1 MYIDGFS
8 PELELEGCVAAAWAG
23 RRAAGIM
30 RGGCREGAVEPAA
43 SWQGCTGGK
52 AGKWP
57 CLSARLGNSTNV
69 ETVSLPSFD
78 AVGLMGKIVL
88 RAVQS
93 SFTCFMVA

>member
-1 MYIDGFS
+1 MGR
-8 PELELEGCVAAAWAG
+8 EKG
-23 RRAAGIM
+23 RRAARIM
-30 RGGCREGAVEPAA
+30 RGGCREGTVEPAA
-43 SWQGCTGGK
+43 SWQVRTGGK

-57 CLSARLGNSTNV
+57 SLSARLGNSTNV

-78 AVGLMGKIVL
+78 AVGLMGKILL